1 MPRTRSV
8 GTTDATAVTRQA
20 SARRGSRCSVWTGIG
35 VLYGAEPSLQQLVIS
50 GDRRQNDATIRLSST
65 VARREQG
72 NIRLYAVYFAPV
84 KHYAAQSRRI
94 LVMRRL
100 KLLELKTENEVMQY
114 VDGFVL
120 PVRKERMADYKA
132 IVEAAAEIWKEHGAL
147 EYWECIGDD
156 LGTEKGTGSFADM
169 TNATEDENVIFG
181 WVVFESR
188 EARDAANEKVAA
200 DPRMGELMDPENPI
214 FDFQR
219 MAYAGFKTMVHID

>member
-1 MPRTRSV
+1 M
-8 GTTDATAVTRQA
+8 
-20 SARRGSRCSVWTGIG
+20 
-35 VLYGAEPSLQQLVIS
+35 
-50 GDRRQNDATIRLSST
+50 
-65 VARREQG
+65 
-72 NIRLYAVYFAPV
+72 
-84 KHYAAQSRRI
+84 K
-94 LVMRRL
+94 
-100 KLLELKTENEVMQY
+100 Y

-120 PVRKERMADYKA
+120 PVRKERMVDYQA
-132 IVEAAAEIWKEHGAL
+132 IVEAAAKIWKEHGAL

-156 LGTEKGTGSFADM
+156 LSTEKGTGSFADM

-200 DPRMGELMDPENPI
+200 DPRMAELMDPEKPI